1 MPHLCSRMRR
11 LTSKDVAKRKLKGEV
26 PVPDLYA
33 LSRNHGLPELTSED
47 APDFMQGVESVG
59 AVSNPLA
66 SSLSLAEVE
75 LAILEKKR
83 AAIME
88 RINELVGAHA
98 LAPKQAASVVPRG
111 QAHLG
116 PQDLLA
122 LQQQLS
128 AQRNAAGNPSTFP
141 PDVSAF
147 FQQQQQQQP
156 NSKQWD
162 IASIITT
169 LSEKTVPSAS
179 NAPSASSS
187 EAVQPDLMVLLQ
199 QAGLAAILK
208 QQQQRGRDSGATI
221 LAQLLQ
227 STSGGGAARAT
238 GQMAPLSAPA
248 VQPPAVAYPAQQ
260 QQQQQMSSLGGIHNA
275 HLLSGASGSNAE
287 LHRQV
292 LEARLAGLRNQTSAG
307 RQN

>member
-47 APDFMQGVESVG
+47 APDFMQGVEPVG

-141 PDVSAF
+141 PDISAF
-147 FQQQQQQQP
+147 FQQQQQQPQ
-156 NSKQWD
+156 SKQWD
-162 IASIITT
+162 IASIITM
-169 LSEKTVPSAS
+169 LSKKTVPSAS